1 MKIQVY
7 KTQGCAKCQEFSRNL
22 ELAMKELD
30 LNISLIEEINLD
42 KARDMD
48 IRGCPTLIL
57 NNEVKSSGEALSVD
71 ELKKLLKEE

>member
-1 MKIQVY
+1 VKIQVY
-7 KTQGCAKCQEFSRNL
+7 RTHGCAKCQEFSRNL
-22 ELAMKELD
+22 ELAMKELG
-30 LNISLIEEINLD
+30 LNISLIEEIKLD